1 MQQKPPEFEAS
12 TELASPRAPSRLT
25 FSESW
30 SNDIGLSSCRPEKQ
44 ARTRQPVQPLRGCA
58 IALFPNFTSANVRAS
73 VGSCPSGSQ
82 YPDARFPDATRVENH
97 CACAWLV

>member
-12 TELASPRAPSRLT
+12 TELASQRAPSRLT

-44 ARTRQPVQPLRGCA
+44 ARTRQPVRPLRGCA
-58 IALFPNFTSANVRAS
+58 IAFFPNFTAANVRAS
-73 VGSCPSGSQ
+73 VGSCPVGPSTQMSGFRRNQDLADRHS
-82 YPDARFPDATRVENH
+82 TE
-97 CACAWLV
+97 